1 MIAAIGDIADRI
13 PKREHGGW
21 MRAKS
26 DVDGADTWLL
36 MYGLFADRLGHR
48 NPVRLMLLVQV
59 CVLVCFDASSSPIA
73 VGLLTIVIGSF
84 PPGIVPLVLAQVR
97 ETIPDDVY

>member
-26 DVDGADTWLL
+26 DVGGADTWLL
-36 MYGLFADRLGHR
+36 MYGLFADRLGPR

-59 CVLVCFDASSSPIA
+59 CVLVCFDASSSP
-73 VGLLTIVIGSF
+73 VRLLTIVIGSF